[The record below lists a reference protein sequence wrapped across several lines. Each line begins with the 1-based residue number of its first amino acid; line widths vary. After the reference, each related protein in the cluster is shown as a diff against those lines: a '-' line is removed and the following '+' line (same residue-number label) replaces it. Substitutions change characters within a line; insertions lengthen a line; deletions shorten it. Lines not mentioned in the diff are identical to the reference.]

1 MNNYN
6 IREIEKSEYPLL
18 EEFLYEAI
26 FQKDENKLLPR
37 DVINQP
43 SLKIYIED
51 FGKKDDLCLVAETNG
66 KVIGAAWTRIIDAF
80 GSVDSS
86 TPEFA
91 ISLYRKYRGHG
102 IGSDLMKKM
111 LQALKEKGYSKT
123 SLAVQKENYALKM
136 YQNVGFE
143 IVRENSEEYIMVCD
157 LK

>member
-1 MNNYN
+1 
-6 IREIEKSEYPLL
+6 
-18 EEFLYEAI
+18 
-26 FQKDENKLLPR
+26 
-37 DVINQP
+37 VINQP
-43 SLKIYIED
+43 SLKIYIKD